1 MLPGDRA
8 GDSGRGEPRNTTII
22 LPCFNEAHRL
32 RLSEFRDYLGHSHDV
47 SFLFVNDGSRDDTA
61 AVLRKFQAETG
72 TRVGVLD
79 YPENR
84 GKAEAVRQGM
94 LHALAQHNR
103 FVGFWDADL
112 ATPLS
117 AIDEFVSLL
126 EDRPEIQMVFGARVK
141 LLGREIDR
149 RVARHYLG
157 RIFATLASLVLHLPV
172 YDTQCGAKIFRVT
185 NLLPKLLEEPFRSRW
200 IFDVEIIARFAR
212 AVGNRALATE
222 SIYEYPL
229 RKWVD
234 VVGSKVRPIDFA
246 RAFLEL
252 AAIWFKYGDVTRRRG
267 RCSQ

>member
-1 MLPGDRA
+1 MLPGYRA
-8 GDSGRGEPRNTTII
+8 GDSGRGEPRQTII
-22 LPCFNEAHRL
+22 VVPCFNEADRL
-32 RLSEFRDYLGHSHDV
+32 RLSEFREYLSRTRDV
-47 SFLFVNDGSRDDTA
+47 SFLFVNDGSRDETA

-72 TRVGVLD
+72 ARVGVLD

-84 GKAEAVRQGM
+84 GKAEAVRRGM
-94 LHALAQHNR
+94 LHALTQPTR

-157 RIFATLASLVLHLPV
+157 RIFATCASLVLHLPV
-172 YDTQCGAKIFRVT
+172 YDTQCGAKIFRVS
-185 NLLPKLLEEPFRSRW
+185 NLLPRLLEEPFRSRW

-212 AVGNRALATE
+212 AMGDHALATG

-234 VVGSKVRPIDFA
+234 VAGSKVRPKDFV

-252 AAIWFKYGDVTRRRG
+252 AAIWLKYGDATRRRG
-267 RCSQ
+267 RYSQ

>member
-1 MLPGDRA
+1 MLPEHRA
-8 GDSGRGEPRNTTII
+8 GDSGRGGPRKTII
-22 LPCFNEAHRL
+22 VVPCFNEAQRL
-32 RLSEFRDYLGHSHDV
+32 RLSEFRDYLSHRRNV
-47 SFLFVNDGSRDDTA
+47 SFLFVNDGSRDQTS

-72 TRVGVLD
+72 PQVDLLD
-79 YPENR
+79 YSENR
-84 GKAEAVRQGM
+84 GKAEAVRRGM
-94 LHALAQHNR
+94 LHALSRDIQ

-126 EDRPEIQMVFGARVK
+126 EDRPQLQMVFGARVK

-149 RVARHYLG
+149 RVTRHYLG
-157 RIFATLASLVLHLPV
+157 RVFATCASLVLKLPV

-185 NLLPKLLEEPFRSRW
+185 NLLPKLLEEAFRSRW
-200 IFDVEIIARFAR
+200 IFDVEIVARFVR
-212 AVGNRALATE
+212 ATGNRAVATE

-234 VVGSKVRPIDFA
+234 VAGSKVRPKDFV

-252 AAIWFKYGDVTRRRG
+252 MAIWLKYGGVTRRRG

>member
-8 GDSGRGEPRNTTII
+8 HTSGRGEPRKTII
-22 LPCFNEAHRL
+22 VVPCFNEAERL
-32 RLSEFRDYLGHSHDV
+32 RLNEFRDYLSHSRDV
-47 SFLFVNDGSRDDTA
+47 SLLFVNDGSRDETA
-61 AVLRKFQAETG
+61 VVLSKFQAETG
-72 TRVGVLD
+72 ARVDVLD
-79 YPENR
+79 YSQNR

-94 LHALAQHNR
+94 QHALAQHAQ

-126 EDRPEIQMVFGARVK
+126 EGRPEIQMVFGARVK

-149 RVARHYLG
+149 RVTRHYLG
-157 RIFATLASLVLHLPV
+157 RIFATCASMVLHLPV

-212 AVGNRALATE
+212 TMGDRTLATG

-234 VVGSKVRPIDFA
+234 VAGSKVRPKDFV

-252 AAIWFKYGDVTRRRG
+252 AAIWLKYGVTRRRG

>member
-1 MLPGDRA
+1 MLPRNRA
-8 GDSGRGEPRNTTII
+8 GDPGRGEPGKTTIVV
-22 LPCFNEAHRL
+22 PCFNEAYRL
-32 RLSEFRDYLGHSHDV
+32 RLSEFRDYLSHCHDV
-47 SFLFVNDGSRDDTA
+47 RFVFVNDGSQDQTA
-61 AVLRKFQAETG
+61 SMLRKFQAEAG
-72 TRVGVLD
+72 AQVDVLD
-79 YPENR
+79 CRENR
-84 GKAEAVRQGM
+84 GKAEAVRRGM
-94 LHALAQHNR
+94 LHALSQDIR

-117 AIDEFVSLL
+117 AIDEFVLLL

-157 RIFATLASLVLHLPV
+157 RIFATCASLVLHLPI

-185 NLLPKLLEEPFRSRW
+185 NLLPQLLEEPFCSRW

-212 AVGNRALATE
+212 AMGNRALATE

-234 VVGSKVRPIDFA
+234 VAGSKIRPKDFV

-252 AAIWFKYGDVTRRRG
+252 AAIWLKYGGYRTGRRVG
-267 RCSQ
+267 RR

>member
-1 MLPGDRA
+1 MLA
-8 GDSGRGEPRNTTII
+8 GGGPRKTTIVV
-22 LPCFNEAHRL
+22 PCFNEAHRL
-32 RLSEFRDYLGHSHDV
+32 RLGEFRDCLSHSPEV
-47 SFLFVNDGSRDDTA
+47 SFLFVNDGSRDETGA
-61 AVLRKFQAETG
+61 LLRKFQAEIG
-72 TRVGVLD
+72 PPVGVLD

-84 GKAEAVRQGM
+84 GKAEAVRRGM
-94 LHALAQHNR
+94 LDALAQHPR

-126 EDRPEIQMVFGARVK
+126 ENRPEIQMVFGARVK

-157 RIFATLASLVLHLPV
+157 RVFATFASLVLRLPV

-185 NLLPKLLEEPFRSRW
+185 NLLPNLLEQPFRSRW
-200 IFDVEIIARFAR
+200 IFDVEIIARFAQ
-212 AVGNRALATE
+212 AMGNPALATE
-222 SIYEYPL
+222 TIYEYPL

-234 VVGSKVRPIDFA
+234 VAGSKVRPKDFV
-246 RAFLEL
+246 RAFVEL
-252 AAIWFKYGDVTRRRG
+252 AAIWLKYGGVTRRRG

>member
-1 MLPGDRA
+1 V
-8 GDSGRGEPRNTTII
+8 
-22 LPCFNEAHRL
+22 PCFNEAHRL
-32 RLSEFRDYLGHSHDV
+32 RLNEFREYLRYSPEV
-47 SFLFVNDGSRDDTA
+47 SFLFVNDGSRDETA

-72 TRVGVLD
+72 AQVDVLD

-84 GKAEAVRQGM
+84 GKAEAVRRGM
-94 LHALAQHNR
+94 LHALSPDVR
-103 FVGFWDADL
+103 YVGFWDADL

-126 EDRPEIQMVFGARVK
+126 EDRPQIQMVFGARVK

-157 RIFATLASLVLHLPV
+157 RIFATCASMVLKLPV

-185 NLLPKLLEEPFRSRW
+185 NVLPKVLEEPFGSRW
-200 IFDVEIIARFAR
+200 IFDVEIIARFVR
-212 AVGNRALATE
+212 AIGNRALASE

-234 VVGSKVRPIDFA
+234 VAGSKVRPKDFV
-246 RAFLEL
+246 RAFLDL
-252 AAIWFKYGDVTRRRG
+252 AAIWLKYGGVTRRRG
-267 RCSQ
+267 RYSR